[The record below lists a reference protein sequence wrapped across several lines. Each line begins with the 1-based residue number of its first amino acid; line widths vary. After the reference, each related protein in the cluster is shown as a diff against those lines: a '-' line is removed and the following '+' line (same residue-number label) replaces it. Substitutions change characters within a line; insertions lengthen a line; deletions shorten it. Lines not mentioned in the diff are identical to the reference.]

1 VTTQEANAATLR
13 AIVTG
18 ATSGIGRAIAA
29 AVAAGGGSVCLIG
42 RSRER
47 LEVVAQQARATGDT
61 VIACQCDLADDTARL
76 DLLARI
82 ENEFP
87 DPNVL
92 VHSAGEYASGTL
104 EATPVEVLDTL
115 YRANVRAPY
124 ALTRALLPVL
134 VRTQGQIVFVNSSQ
148 GLRAGNGVG
157 AFAATQHAQ
166 KAIADSLRQEVN
178 SEKIRVLTVYPGRTA
193 TPRIEA
199 LYKSD
204 GSGYRPDLLLQP
216 EDVAQVVLNA
226 LCMPRTAEIM
236 NVEVRPLAKSY

>member
-1 VTTQEANAATLR
+1 MTTHTANAAALK

-18 ATSGIGRAIAA
+18 ATSGIGSAITTAL
-29 AVAAGGGSVCLIG
+29 AAGGGSVCLIG
-42 RSRER
+42 RNRER
-47 LEVVAQQARATGDT
+47 LEIAAQQARAAGGT
-61 VIACQCDLADDTARL
+61 VVACRSDLADDTARRA
-76 DLLARI
+76 LLKRI

-92 VHSAGEYASGTL
+92 VHCAGEYASGTL

-124 ALTRALLPVL
+124 ALTRALLPGF

-178 SEKIRVLTVYPGRTA
+178 SEKVRVLTVYPGRTA
-193 TPRIEA
+193 TPRIKA
-199 LYKSD
+199 LFKFEGSD
-204 GSGYRPDLLLQP
+204 YRPDLLLQP
-216 EDVAQVVLNA
+216 DDVAQVVLNA
-226 LCMPRTAEIM
+226 LYMPRTAEIM